1 MTIDRTTT
9 THAARHGV
17 PVVITTHTLPPETES
32 EIEQVLAVFLNELGQ
47 SGLFEHLSYCLRELT
62 GNAKKA
68 NTKRVYFAE
77 KGLDLT
83 DPAQYERGMKT
94 FKMDTL
100 SDIDRYLAE
109 QEKQNLYIRIG
120 FLIRDHTFYLSVRN
134 AASIM
139 PRELTRVYDRIARS
153 RAFDSMEEA
162 FEEVLDDSEGAG
174 LGITILI
181 LMLRKMG
188 LNERAFDL
196 TQSGSD
202 TVVSVTVPME
212 SVKLSQVTQIAEE
225 VVQAVDSLPPFPEIL
240 RELTRL
246 LADPEVPMATLAS
259 QLAKDPALTSDLI
272 KYLNAARWGR
282 RPPIAD
288 LEEAVRV
295 VGILGLQ
302 ELIYPYGAHKILAP
316 YLKGQQHLQEDAART
331 SAYSVEL
338 AKLVKLD
345 RRTEALVQIGG
356 LLSNLGQIILSYLR
370 PAQSQ
375 RILDFCRDKEFS
387 VDLFESLTQ
396 AINPSNVAG
405 RIAEKWG
412 FPPDLVEL
420 LRYQDQPSSAQI
432 RLQPAAAVVHLAWSL
447 VSVERGLLHYQQISP
462 ALAASLRL
470 SMSPE
475 SLHGRLKAAYS
486 PSP

>member
-1 MTIDRTTT
+1 MTIDRTSTV
-9 THAARHGV
+9 HAARHGV
-17 PVVITTHTLPPETES
+17 PVVITTHALPPETEA
-32 EIEQVLAVFLNELGQ
+32 EIEQVLAVFLGELGQ
-47 SGLFEHLSYCLRELT
+47 DGLFEHLSYCLRELT

-77 KGLDLT
+77 KGLDLA
-83 DPAQYERGMKT
+83 DPSQYERGMKT
-94 FKMDTL
+94 FKTDTL
-100 SDIDRYLAE
+100 ADIDRYLAE
-109 QEKQNLYIRIG
+109 QEKRDLYIRVG
-120 FLIRDHTFYLSVRN
+120 FLIRNHTFYLSVRN
-134 AASIM
+134 AASIT

-153 RAFDSMEEA
+153 RAFDSMEQA

-196 TQSGSD
+196 TQSGGD

-212 SVKLSQVTQIAEE
+212 SVKLSQVTQIADE

-246 LADPEVPMATLAS
+246 LADPEVPMATLAA
-259 QLAKDPALTSDLI
+259 QLGRDPALTSDLI
-272 KYLNAARWGR
+272 KYLNSARWGR
-282 RPPIAD
+282 RPQID
-288 LEEAVRV
+288 SLEDAVRV

-331 SAYSVEL
+331 SAYAVEL
-338 AKLVKLD
+338 SKLVKLD
-345 RRTEALVQIGG
+345 RRTEAWVQIGG

-375 RILDFCRDKEFS
+375 RILEFCREKEFS

-396 AINPSNVAG
+396 AINPSAVAG

-412 FPPDLVEL
+412 FPAELVEL
-420 LRYQDQPSSAQI
+420 LKYQNQPSSAQV
-432 RLQPAAAVVHLAWSL
+432 RLQPAATVIHLAWSL
-447 VSVERGLLHYQQISP
+447 VSVERGLLHYAQINTAMAP
-462 ALAASLRL
+462 SLRL
-470 SMSPE
+470 TISLE
-475 SLHGRLKAAYS
+475 ALHGKLKAAYS
-486 PSP
+486 LSP

>member
-1 MTIDRTTT
+1 MTDRAQLL
-9 THAARHGV
+9 HAARHGV
-17 PVVITTHTLPPETES
+17 PVVVTTHTLPPETEV
-32 EIEQVLAVFLNELGQ
+32 ELEQILALFLGELGQ
-47 SGLFEHLSYCLRELT
+47 DGLTDHLSYCLRELT

-77 KGLDLT
+77 KGLSLS
-83 DPAQYERGMKT
+83 DPTEYERGMKT
-94 FKMDTL
+94 FKSDTL
-100 SDIDRYLAE
+100 PNIARYLAE
-109 QEKQNLYIRIG
+109 QEKQNLAIRVG

-134 AASIM
+134 SASITA
-139 PRELTRVYDRIARS
+139 RELTRVYDRIARS

-188 LNERAFDL
+188 LTEKAFDL
-196 TQSGSD
+196 SQAGTE
-202 TVVSVTVPME
+202 TVVSLTIPME
-212 SVKLSQVTQIAEE
+212 SLKLSQVTQIADE
-225 VVQAVDSLPPFPEIL
+225 VVAAVDSLPPFPEIL

-246 LADPEVPMATLAS
+246 LADPEVPMATLAA

-272 KYLNAARWGR
+272 KYLNSARWGR
-282 RPPIAD
+282 RPHIAG

-316 YLKGQQHLQEDAART
+316 YLKGLVHLQEDAART
-331 SAYSVEL
+331 SAYAVEL
-338 AKLVKLD
+338 AKLVKLE

-356 LLSNLGQIILSYLR
+356 LLSNLGQIIISYLK

-375 RILDFCRDKEFS
+375 RILEFCRTKEFS
-387 VDLFESLTQ
+387 IDLFESLTQ
-396 AINPSNVAG
+396 AINPSAVAG

-420 LRYQDQPSSAQI
+420 LRFQNQPQSASARI
-432 RLQPAAAVVHLAWSL
+432 QPAAAVVHLAWSL
-447 VSVERGLLHYQQISP
+447 VSVERGFLQYGQISP
-462 ALAASLRL
+462 SLSAALKLGELEAA
-470 SMSPE
+470 
-475 SLHGRLKAAYS
+475 HGKVKAAYS
-486 PSP
+486 PSS

>member
-1 MTIDRTTT
+1 MDRTTT
-9 THAARHGV
+9 LHAARHGM
-17 PVVITTHTLPPETES
+17 PVVITTSTLPPQTEA
-32 EIEQVLAVFLNELGQ
+32 EIEQTLAVFLAELGQ
-47 SGLFEHLSYCLRELT
+47 DELFDHLSYCLRELT

-77 KGLDLT
+77 QGLDLS
-83 DPAQYERGMKT
+83 DPAQYEKGMKT
-94 FKMDTL
+94 FKDDTL

-109 QEKQNLYIRIG
+109 QERQNLYVRVG
-120 FLIRDHTFYLSVRN
+120 FLIREQTLYLSVRN
-134 AASIM
+134 NAAITA
-139 PRELTRVYDRIARS
+139 RELTRVYDRIARS

-188 LNERAFDL
+188 LSERAFDL
-196 TQSGSD
+196 TQLGAE
-202 TVVSVTVPME
+202 TAVSLTIPME
-212 SVKLSQVTQIAEE
+212 SVKQSRVTQIADE

-240 RELTRL
+240 RELTKL
-246 LADPEVPMATLAS
+246 LADPEVPMPKLAA
-259 QLAKDPALTSDLI
+259 QLAKDPALTTDLI
-272 KYLNAARWGR
+272 KYLNSARWGR
-282 RPPIAD
+282 RQIGG

-295 VGILGLQ
+295 VGIVGLQ

-316 YLKGQQHLQEDAART
+316 YLKGQRHLQEDAART
-331 SAYSVEL
+331 AAYSVEL

-345 RRTEALVQIGG
+345 RRAEALVQIGG
-356 LLSNLGQIILSYLR
+356 LLSNLGQIILSYLK

-375 RILDFCRDKEFS
+375 RILEFCREKEFS

-396 AINPSNVAG
+396 AINPSAVAG

-412 FPPDLVEL
+412 FPADLIEL
-420 LRYQDQPSSAQI
+420 LKYQNQPSSASV
-432 RLQPAAAVVHLAWSL
+432 RLQPAAAIVHLAWSL
-447 VSVERGLLHYQQISP
+447 VSVERELLHYNQIHP
-462 ALAASLRL
+462 RLASSLRL
-470 SMSPE
+470 ADALDVVHE
-475 SLHGRLKAAYS
+475 RLKTAYG